1 MGVFHD
7 LGERVDPPRR
17 RARPLGGAA
26 SSAAVEHQ
34 GHHVTFSSRL
44 RATSLVAVLACLG
57 LAVSACG
64 GDDAKADDKP
74 SASASATTSET
85 PTATPTP
92 TPTAEPLSPFEDK
105 APVKAARAWA
115 VAMAKAVNKRDRSV
129 RAVAALATE
138 RGLTLSKALAQPD
151 IDHDYY
157 RPGPQPFTP
166 VNVQVKARTARLNL
180 CYLTFGWAEDR
191 KTHQRAEKRK
201 VESIVFEMRQVGG
214 RWKFDYGRQGT
225 GDCAAVKI
233 TPVRW

>member
-1 MGVFHD
+1 MLVFHD
-7 LGERVDPPRR
+7 LGERVDPWRR

-26 SSAAVEHQ
+26 SSAAVELQ
-34 GHHVTFSSRL
+34 GHHVIFSSRL

-64 GDDAKADDKP
+64 GADKAADKP
-74 SASASATTSET
+74 SPSTPVSVSDT
-85 PTATPTP
+85 PTASPTP
-92 TPTAEPLSPFEDK
+92 SPTATPLSPFEDE

-115 VAMAKAVNKRDRSV
+115 VAMAQAVNARDRTV
-129 RAVAALATE
+129 RAAVPVTTQ
-138 RGLTLSKALAQPD
+138 RGLTLSKALAKPD
-151 IDHDYY
+151 IDHGYY
-157 RPGPQPFTP
+157 RPGPQPFAP

-201 VESIVFEMRQVGG
+201 VESIVFEMRKVGG
-214 RWKFDYGRQGT
+214 RWKFDDGRQGT
-225 GDCAAVKI
+225 GDCAAVTI